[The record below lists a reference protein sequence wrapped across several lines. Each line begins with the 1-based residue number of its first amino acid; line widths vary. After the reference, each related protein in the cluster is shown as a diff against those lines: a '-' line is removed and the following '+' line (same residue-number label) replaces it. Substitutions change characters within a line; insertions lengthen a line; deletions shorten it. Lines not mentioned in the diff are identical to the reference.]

1 MNSSLIQLL
10 VLAGIAIF
18 LILKLRSVLGT
29 RDGFEKPALPA
40 EDSRPGPRQKFEVID
55 GGPDRDITDH
65 TSNPVTATALAAM
78 KSAEPAFNVTDFLKG
93 ARQAYEMILM
103 AYDRGDLAQI
113 KPFLGEDVA
122 ATFAAAIAERDNQ
135 GLKVDSTF
143 AGIREMQ
150 LTEATYDQTSK
161 TAEISVR
168 FTGELSRTV
177 RDKSGT
183 VIDGGPT
190 AIIRQRD
197 TWTFTRRMG
206 VNDPNWQLTATG
218 D

>member
-29 RDGFEKPALPA
+29 RDGFEKPTASETTGP
-40 EDSRPGPRQKFEVID
+40 SPRPKFEVID

-65 TSNPVTATALAAM
+65 TTDTASSAALAAM
-78 KSAEPAFNVTDFLKG
+78 KAAEPSFNVTDFLKG

-103 AYDRGDLAQI
+103 AFDKGDLAQI
-113 KPFLGEDVA
+113 KPFLGEDVL
-122 ATFAAAIAERDNQ
+122 ATFTAAITDRDNQ
-135 GLKVDSTF
+135 GLKIDSVF
-143 AGIREMQ
+143 AGVRDMS
-150 LTEATYDQTSK
+150 LTEATFDTTTK
-161 TAEISVR
+161 MAEIAVR
-168 FTGELSRTV
+168 FSGELTRTV

-183 VIDGGPT
+183 VVEGGPT
-190 AIIRQRD
+190 AITRQRD
-197 TWTFTRRMG
+197 TWTFARRMG
-206 VNDPNWQLTATG
+206 VNDPNWQLAATG

>member
-29 RDGFEKPALPA
+29 RDGFEKPAVTA
-40 EDSRPGPRQKFEVID
+40 EGPSPRTRFEVID
-55 GGPDRDITDH
+55 GGPDRDITDN
-65 TSNPVTATALAAM
+65 TSDSAAAAALAAM
-78 KSAEPAFNVTDFLKG
+78 KSAEPSFNVTDFLKG

-103 AYDRGDLAQI
+103 AYDKGDLARI
-113 KPFLGEDVA
+113 RAFLGEDVL
-122 ATFAAAIAERDNQ
+122 ATFSAAISERENQ

-143 AGIREMQ
+143 AGVREMS
-150 LTEATYDQTSK
+150 LTEATFDPASK
-161 TAEISVR
+161 TAEIAVR
-168 FTGELSRTV
+168 FSGELTRTV
-177 RDKSGT
+177 RDKSGV
-183 VIDGGPT
+183 VIEGGPS

-197 TWTFTRRMG
+197 TWTFSRRMG
-206 VNDPNWQLTATG
+206 AGDPNWQLTATG